1 MTKTKI
7 TVIVICVVIAAIYAV
22 ISFAYYRSG
31 YSSSPSGVT
40 ATPCAKS
47 DKACNDLM
55 DAARNI
61 EGQS

>member
-1 MTKTKI
+1 MSKLK
-7 TVIVICVVIAAIYAV
+7 IAAIVIAVVLALLYIV
-22 ISFAYYRSG
+22 ISTAYYRSG

-40 ATPCAKS
+40 ATPCAKD